1 MSLYMERNSVYILHI
16 CLYIWKES
24 YIYMEGVLPNA
35 TAACNQS
42 GVGVDADEKRKLGL
56 HL

>member
-1 MSLYMERNSVYILHI
+1 MERNSVYILHI